1 MSLLTAVRETYGGF
15 KSLLV
20 GMRITLGQAVK
31 PTITVQYP
39 RETLKM
45 PERFRGHVKLILDP
59 ETGKS
64 RCTACGLCVKACPSG
79 CIELEGCKREGEK
92 KKSVTEYDLDF
103 TKCSLCGCCVEAC
116 PSDAIEYSKDY
127 NKVSFN
133 RDDFGHMN
141 LVGNLEAEAKVWSA
155 THPQPATPA
164 AVAPVAVAGLAEA
177 GRPGSAIPATPTTV
191 AVAPVPARVTST
203 ASAAAPVAAPAPK
216 PSVEA
221 SKPS

>member
-31 PTITVQYP
+31 PIVTVQYP

-45 PERFRGHVKLILDP
+45 PDRFRGHIKLILDP
-59 ETGKS
+59 ETGRS

-79 CIELEGCKREGEK
+79 CIELDGIKREGEK

-103 TKCSLCGCCVEAC
+103 TKCSLCGSCVEAC

-133 RDDFGHMN
+133 RDDFAHMD
-141 LVGNLEAEAKVWSA
+141 LVKKLEAEAKVWA
-155 THPQPATPA
+155 VTHPQPPPA
-164 AVAPVAVAGLAEA
+164 P
-177 GRPGSAIPATPTTV
+177 
-191 AVAPVPARVTST
+191 
-203 ASAAAPVAAPAPK
+203 AAAPVAAPASAAAVAMAAAPSSAPVVSPATAPK
-216 PSVEA
+216 LSVEA
-221 SKPS
+221 PKES